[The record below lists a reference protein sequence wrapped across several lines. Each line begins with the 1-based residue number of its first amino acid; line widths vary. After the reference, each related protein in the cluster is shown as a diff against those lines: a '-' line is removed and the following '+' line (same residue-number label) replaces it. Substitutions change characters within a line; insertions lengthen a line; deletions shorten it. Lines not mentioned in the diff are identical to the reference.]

1 MHIWPR
7 DLVPYTGY
15 LWMSRKG
22 FGYFMCLAYLSFL
35 ITCTGVGKI
44 FLLQEFHPIKNQR
57 SSFLLANFFNCHPFP
72 MESKY
77 KHADSPM
84 FVNKSMSGT
93 RHAHSPVTAKQ
104 TFHHVTHWHV
114 TILGSQFFASFVL
127 PSARSPACNRVYID
141 TTGIDW
147 SDVIYFSYNKNIL
160 VYAISNNSHC
170 VLSVLLDTYRICT
183 FLLWVKYNYNVRYLW
198 LLPFT
203 HRLVVQYQSTYDCF
217 AYQTYNSADI
227 TDQPQCLLRVRPNTY
242 YYFLIG
248 LYIVYIFQCL
258 CQW

>member
-1 MHIWPR
+1 MLTLR
-7 DLVPYTGY
+7 SL
-15 LWMSRKG
+15 LSRRSITWHTDTWQFWG
-22 FGYFMCLAYLSFL
+22 LSSL
-35 ITCTGVGKI
+35 
-44 FLLQEFHPIKNQR
+44 HPIKLFFR
-57 SSFLLANFFNCHPFP
+57 SSISAFP
-72 MESKY
+72 CL
-77 KHADSPM
+77 
-84 FVNKSMSGT
+84 
-93 RHAHSPVTAKQ
+93 
-104 TFHHVTHWHV
+104 
-114 TILGSQFFASFVL
+114 I
-127 PSARSPACNRVYID
+127 NRVYID

-203 HRLVVQYQSTYDCF
+203 HRLVVQYQSTYDWF

>member
-1 MHIWPR
+1 M
-7 DLVPYTGY
+7 
-15 LWMSRKG
+15 
-22 FGYFMCLAYLSFL
+22 
-35 ITCTGVGKI
+35 CTGVGKI

-114 TILGSQFFASFVL
+114 TILGSQFFASNKIILSFFHQ
-127 PSARSPACNRVYID
+127 RVPLLVTGYTLIPQASTDLTLYIN
-141 TTGIDW
+141 
-147 SDVIYFSYNKNIL
+147 FSYNKNIL

-203 HRLVVQYQSTYDCF
+203 HRLVVQYQSTYDWF